1 MSSHIQKVQ
10 IDSRYRKSGTINN
23 FQVELP
29 YRGLCGHY
37 ELKAF
42 NIYNSYTNINSINN
56 KFLYTINDN
65 IALSGTM
72 IIPSGSYTIVQL
84 ATTLKDQLSTATGL
98 VWSVVFSSVTFKMT
112 FSTSLPF
119 FFAFDVP
126 DSIAFE
132 VGMEQ
137 SIYFSTA
144 TSLTSVNQ
152 VGLSTQP
159 MSYFVSLKEAN
170 NEMTL
175 LNSSSTTFVVPILT
189 SLNELNYYEPSQN
202 SRQFCSFTNETKYL
216 NVAIYNHQNQLIDFQ
231 NDFYFILEKVC

>member
-29 YRGLCGHY
+29 NRGLCGHY

-42 NIYNSYTNINSINN
+42 NIYNSYTNINSTNN
-56 KFLYTINDN
+56 KFLYTINTNAFSD
-65 IALSGTM
+65 TM
-72 IIPSGSYTIVQL
+72 IIPSGSYSIVQL
-84 ATTLKDQLSTATGL
+84 ATAIKDQLNTATGL
-98 VWSVVFSSVTFKMT
+98 VWSVVFSSVSFKMT

-119 FFAFDVP
+119 FFAFDVT

-132 VGMEQ
+132 LGFEETN
-137 SIYFSTA
+137 YFSTA
-144 TSLTSVNQ
+144 NSLVSVKQ

-189 SLNELNYYEPSQN
+189 SLNELNYYEPTQN
-202 SRQFCSFTNETKYL
+202 SRQTCSFTNETKYL
-216 NVAIYNHQNQLIDFQ
+216 NVAIYNHENHLIDFQ